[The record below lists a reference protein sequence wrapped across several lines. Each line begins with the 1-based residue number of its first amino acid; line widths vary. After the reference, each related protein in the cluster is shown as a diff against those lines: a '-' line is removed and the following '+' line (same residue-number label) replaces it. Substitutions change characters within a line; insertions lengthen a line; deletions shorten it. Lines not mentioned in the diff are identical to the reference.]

1 MRQLRFRGSMRR
13 AQGHGVTQEQSL
25 DQSPRLGRS
34 CCTSICRRGG
44 RRTSRVRQPRHIG
57 SRHYPHNHSFSTEK
71 PEMCCKL
78 PSQALPASRCESPTN
93 RRGQA
98 LMGLNTLANMLSA
111 SEGPCHSHEPRWR
124 AVCYHGLSTTTQ
136 VPTKA
141 CALGY

>member
-1 MRQLRFRGSMRR
+1 M
-13 AQGHGVTQEQSL
+13 
-25 DQSPRLGRS
+25 SPRPGS
-34 CCTSICRRGG
+34 YAGTKSGPVPTSGEVVLHQHLPARGPANITCSPTQTH
-44 RRTSRVRQPRHIG
+44 REQALSPQPLLFYREAG
-57 SRHYPHNHSFSTEK
+57 
-71 PEMCCKL
+71 MCCKL
-78 PSQALPASRCESPTN
+78 PSQVLPASRCESPTN
-93 RRGQA
+93 RQGQA